1 MVEPPLRG
9 LRSHRGSVLIDLS
22 KSSLLLAV
30 AAILPVN
37 LELLFQNLGLF
48 AQGVLNTI
56 LLLGGSL
63 LVASLIALPLSII
76 RARKLPILNPIV
88 FGYVYLFRGTP
99 MLVQLYLLY
108 YGAAQFSLIRYS
120 FLWPVLRDAWWCA
133 FITFVT
139 CSAAYQTE
147 ILRGAIEAVPRGEIE
162 AATALGLT
170 RFTTLHRI
178 VLPSAL
184 RRVLPAY
191 SNEVIF
197 TLHGTA
203 IASTVTIIDILGA
216 ARQFNNK
223 YYLGMDGFLVAAV
236 LYVALVYLITRGFKL
251 WEKHLY
257 RHLS

>member
-1 MVEPPLRG
+1 VIDLRG
-9 LRSHRGSVLIDLS
+9 SSVW
-22 KSSLLLAV
+22 
-30 AAILPVN
+30 AAIANYLPVN
-37 LELLFQNLGLF
+37 LELLFQNIGLF
-48 AQGVLNTI
+48 AEGVLNTI
-56 LLLGGSL
+56 LLLVGSL
-63 LVASLIALPLSII
+63 LMAGLIALPLSII
-76 RARKLPILNPIV
+76 RARKLAILNPIV

-108 YGAAQFSLIRYS
+108 YGAAQFNLIRYS

-147 ILRGAIEAVPRGEIE
+147 LLRGAIEAVPRGEIE
-162 AATALGLT
+162 AAKALGLT
-170 RFTTLHRI
+170 PFVTFHRVI
-178 VLPSAL
+178 LPNAL
-184 RRVLPAY
+184 RRALPAY

-203 IASTVTIIDILGA
+203 VASTVTIIDILGA

-236 LYVALVYLITRGFKL
+236 LYVALVFLITRVFRL
-251 WEKHLY
+251 WEKHWY
-257 RHLS
+257 RHLR